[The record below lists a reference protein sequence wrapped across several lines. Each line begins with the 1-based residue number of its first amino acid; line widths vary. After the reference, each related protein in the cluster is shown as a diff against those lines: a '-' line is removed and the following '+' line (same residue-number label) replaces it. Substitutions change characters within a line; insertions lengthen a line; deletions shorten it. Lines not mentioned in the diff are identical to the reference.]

1 MRIGLRGRFVAVLV
15 GVAALTLAV
24 AAVTLLSPLDA
35 RLRADAVRT
44 LSSELRDGRGAL
56 TPLRAVDLRAPS
68 RQASPEPTRGR
79 RSGPPTGLPR
89 DVPLRRAIRSLRRRT
104 LAEIELFDGRGRSL
118 LPGEGGEQD
127 VDRDLIRTALRVP
140 GVHTRTHESRHPPEA
155 VAALAVQLRDGSTV
169 VAQATQSLR
178 SVDNAVDV
186 VARAVVLAGIAGLV
200 GALLVG
206 TLLAGRI
213 VRRLRRLRATA
224 LRVARDGPAAE
235 MPSETG
241 TDEVADL
248 SRAFATMQRRL
259 REQEEARKAFVAT
272 ASHELRTP
280 LSSIRGY
287 AELHRVGA
295 LREQADVERAMGR
308 IEDEAARMGTLVE
321 ELLVLAR
328 LDETREKATADV
340 DVSQLAEDAAHDAHA
355 AAPDR
360 EITADVDGEAI
371 VHGDGDQLRQVLA
384 NLVRNA
390 LVHTP
395 AGTPVEISS
404 RRRGR
409 WVEIEVRDH
418 GPGLPDVDPEELF
431 GRFWRKE
438 AGRTRGPSGAGLGL
452 AIVAAIVDAHDG
464 EVEARD
470 ADGGGASFVVR
481 LPLAKG
487 APPAS
492 PA

>member
-56 TPLRAVDLRAPS
+56 TPLRAADLRAPS
-68 RQASPEPTRGR
+68 RQASPGPTRGR

-280 LSSIRGY
+280 LSSLRLMLDMLRGDLEAQPPALADARDQAAR
-287 AELHRVGA
+287 AETQTERLSTLADQLLQLSRVDAGLPPRTEPVQVDEVVRSVVAEFDVRIADERRDVTLTIDGERWVDGDPGAVAQIVRILVDNALRHARGAPVRVVVGA
-295 LREQADVERAMGR
+295 TASAPALRVE
-308 IEDEAARMGTLVE
+308 D
-321 ELLVLAR
+321 
-328 LDETREKATADV
+328 D
-340 DVSQLAEDAAHDAHA
+340 
-355 AAPDR
+355 
-360 EITADVDGEAI
+360 
-371 VHGDGDQLRQVLA
+371 
-384 NLVRNA
+384 
-390 LVHTP
+390 
-395 AGTPVEISS
+395 
-404 RRRGR
+404 
-409 WVEIEVRDH
+409 
-418 GPGLPDVDPEELF
+418 GPGVPAAQRESIFL
-431 GRFWRKE
+431 RFARGQD
-438 AGRTRGPSGAGLGL
+438 AGEGFGLGL
-452 AIVAAIVDAHDG
+452 AIARELARSMGGELTLDPAAPG
-464 EVEARD
+464 AR
-470 ADGGGASFVVR
+470 FVLT
-481 LPLAKG
+481 LPEG
-487 APPAS
+487 APR
-492 PA
+492 